1 MLPQLEALLRA
12 STKVA
17 AFHVV
22 DNDPIDETNFL
33 FKVRCEL
40 TSGHVLQIRLH
51 AVAGHLRYSYQE
63 FTEGPLRR
71 WDNAPHFSSW
81 YVIPRSVLCDEE
93 SQPSTTV
100 AGRWCLSS
108 RGRNMPS

>member
-1 MLPQLEALLRA
+1 MLPQLEALLRTSA
-12 STKVA
+12 KVA

-40 TSGHVLQIRLH
+40 TSGRVLQIRLH

-63 FTEGPLRR
+63 FGEGPLRR
-71 WDNAPHFSSW
+71 WDNAPHFAELPNCPHHHHNLEGAVVESSLHGDPLTDL
-81 YVIPRSVLCDEE
+81 PRVLD
-93 SQPSTTV
+93 
-100 AGRWCLSS
+100 AL
-108 RGRNMPS
+108 

>member
-1 MLPQLEALLRA
+1 MLPQLEALLRVSA
-12 STKVA
+12 KVA

-71 WDNAPHFSSW
+71 WDNAPHFPDVPNFPHHHHNLEGAVVESALRGDP
-81 YVIPRSVLCDEE
+81 IADLPQVLD
-93 SQPSTTV
+93 
-100 AGRWCLSS
+100 AL
-108 RGRNMPS
+108 